1 MSLLEIG
8 PDTLMGEILSAYPSA
23 KLGLFRRYH
32 IGGCAACGYQ
42 PTDTVAKVMQENNIL
57 DPLDAVIVC
66 IRDSEAVD
74 VGLQILP
81 TVVAATLQ
89 PEEDLRLL
97 VLQSPEVADAL
108 QRGEKWR
115 LIDVRSPEEWET
127 RHIPGAQL
135 LTLGLKFEA
144 LDSWPKDTPIIFYS
158 NTGRHSLEVAS
169 YFVAYGST
177 HVRSMAGGIEAW
189 PGELE
194 ASNVP
199 PLSVEVS
206 AINDQSPGS

>member
-1 MSLLEIG
+1 MLLLEIG
-8 PDTLMGEILSAYPSA
+8 LDTTMGEILSVYPSA
-23 KLGLFRRYH
+23 KLGLFRQYH

-42 PTDTVAKVMQENNIL
+42 PADTLAEVMKEHNIE

-66 IRDSEAVD
+66 IRNSANIDA
-74 VGLQILP
+74 GLQILP
-81 TVVAATLQ
+81 AVVAATLQ
-89 PEEDLRLL
+89 PDVDSRLL
-97 VLQSPEVADAL
+97 IVQSPEVAAAL

-127 RHIPGAQL
+127 LHIPGAQL
-135 LTLGLKFEA
+135 LTVELKFEA

-158 NTGRHSLEVAS
+158 NKGNHSLEVAS

-189 PGELE
+189 SGALE
-194 ASNVP
+194 AAGD
-199 PLSVEVS
+199 LASVS
-206 AINDQSPGS
+206 GTKYPQPGA

>member
-8 PDTLMGEILSAYPSA
+8 PDTTMGEILSVYPSA

-42 PTDTVAKVMQENNIL
+42 PTDTVAEVMQEHNIADQL
-57 DPLDAVIVC
+57 GALIVC
-66 IRDSEAVD
+66 IRESADVD
-74 VGLQILP
+74 AGLQILP

-89 PEEDLRLL
+89 PEPENDARLL
-97 VLQSPEVADAL
+97 VVQSPEVLAAL

-127 RHIPGAQL
+127 LHIPGAQL
-135 LTLGLKFEA
+135 LTVELKFEA

-189 PGELE
+189 SGELE
-194 ASNVP
+194 AS
-199 PLSVEVS
+199 SAFAGVS
-206 AINDQSPGS
+206 GTRDPQPGA

>member
-1 MSLLEIG
+1 MLLLEIG
-8 PDTLMGEILSAYPSA
+8 LDTTMGEILSVYPSA

-42 PTDTVAKVMQENNIL
+42 PAETLAEVMREHNIA

-66 IRDSEAVD
+66 IRESADVD
-74 VGLQILP
+74 AGLQILP

-89 PEEDLRLL
+89 TEDDSRLL
-97 VLQSPEVADAL
+97 VLQSPEVVAAF

-127 RHIPGAQL
+127 LHIPGAQL
-135 LTLGLKFEA
+135 LTVELKFEA

-158 NTGRHSLEVAS
+158 NTGCHSLEVAS

-189 PGELE
+189 SGELE
-194 ASNVP
+194 ASSDFA
-199 PLSVEVS
+199 SVSGTKDPQPV
-206 AINDQSPGS
+206 A

>member
-8 PDTLMGEILSAYPSA
+8 PDTTMGEILSAYPSA

-32 IGGCAACGYQ
+32 SGGCAACGYQ
-42 PTDTVAKVMQENNIL
+42 PTDTVAEVMREHNIP

-66 IRDSEAVD
+66 IRDSAEVD

-89 PEEDLRLL
+89 PEVVAVTLPLEKDPRHL
-97 VLQSPEVADAL
+97 VLQSPEVAAAL
-108 QRGEKWR
+108 ERGEKWR

-135 LTLGLKFEA
+135 LTVELKFEA
-144 LDSWPKDTPIIFYS
+144 LDSWPKDTPVIFYS

-194 ASNVP
+194 S
-199 PLSVEVS
+199 S
-206 AINDQSPGS
+206 GS

>member
-8 PDTLMGEILSAYPSA
+8 PDTTMGEILSVYPSA

-42 PTDTVAKVMQENNIL
+42 PTDTVAEVMQEHNIA

-66 IRDSEAVD
+66 IQESADVD

-89 PEEDLRLL
+89 PEPENDSQLL
-97 VLQSPEVADAL
+97 VVQSPEVAAAL

-127 RHIPGAQL
+127 LHIPGAQL
-135 LTLGLKFEA
+135 LTVELKFEA

-189 PGELE
+189 SGEME
-194 ASNVP
+194 ASNDFA
-199 PLSVEVS
+199 SVS
-206 AINDQSPGS
+206 GTKDPQPGA

>member
-8 PDTLMGEILSAYPSA
+8 LNTTMGEILSVYPSA

-32 IGGCAACGYQ
+32 IGGCASCGYQ
-42 PTDTVAKVMQENNIL
+42 PTDTVAEVMQEHIHDN
-57 DPLDAVIVC
+57 PLDAVIVC
-66 IRDSEAVD
+66 IRESADVD

-81 TVVAATLQ
+81 TVVEATLQ
-89 PEEDLRLL
+89 PENDSRLL
-97 VLQSPEVADAL
+97 VLQSPEVAAAL

-127 RHIPGAQL
+127 KHIPGAQL
-135 LTLGLKFEA
+135 LTVELKFEA

-158 NTGRHSLEVAS
+158 NTGHHSLEVAS

-189 PGELE
+189 TGEME
-194 ASNVP
+194 AFSGSA
-199 PLSVEVS
+199 SVS
-206 AINDQSPGS
+206 GTKDPQTDA

>member
-1 MSLLEIG
+1 MLLLEIKL
-8 PDTLMGEILSAYPSA
+8 DTTMGEILSVYPSA

-32 IGGCAACGYQ
+32 IGGCASCGYQ
-42 PTDTVAKVMQENNIL
+42 PADTLAEVMREHNIA

-66 IRDSEAVD
+66 IRESADVD
-74 VGLQILP
+74 AGLQILP

-89 PEEDLRLL
+89 TEDDSRLL
-97 VLQSPEVADAL
+97 ILQSPEVAAAL
-108 QRGEKWR
+108 RRGEKLP

-135 LTLGLKFEA
+135 LTVALKFEA
-144 LDSWPKDTPIIFYS
+144 LDSWPKDTPIVFYS

-169 YFVAYGST
+169 YFVAYGFT

-189 PGELE
+189 SEDLE
-194 ASNVP
+194 ASSDLV
-199 PLSVEVS
+199 SVS
-206 AINDQSPGS
+206 GTRDARFGA